1 MHTPTGYARDATCC
15 YRVCVI
21 KNIGCASS
29 GHDKTHDVRVG
40 DFFLACDDHGET

>member
-21 KNIGCASS
+21 KIL
-29 GHDKTHDVRVG
+29 DV
-40 DFFLACDDHGET
+40 LPAAMAKPMT